1 MLFNH
6 TPDELLRLCG
16 HTLDLAKQS
25 GATSAE
31 ADFSESLGQ
40 SVSVRLGEIEQ
51 IEFQQDKS
59 LDITVYVGQRKG
71 RASTADF
78 SERALQ
84 DTVKAAIDIAR
95 YTAED
100 DCAGLADAVA
110 AWSPATNTA
119 CSATIGMILP
129 AVTKTWT
136 RPNSS
141 VKPQPNGLY
150 AV

>member
-16 HTLDLAKQS
+16 HTLDWPNNPAPPRPKPISASRSAK
-25 GATSAE
+25 
-31 ADFSESLGQ
+31 

-100 DCAGLADAVA
+100 DCAGLAGA
-110 AWSPATNTA
+110 ALMATHIGASTA
-119 CSATIGMILP
+119 T
-129 AVTKTWT
+129 T
-136 RPNSS
+136 
-141 VKPQPNGLY
+141 NGI
-150 AV
+150 